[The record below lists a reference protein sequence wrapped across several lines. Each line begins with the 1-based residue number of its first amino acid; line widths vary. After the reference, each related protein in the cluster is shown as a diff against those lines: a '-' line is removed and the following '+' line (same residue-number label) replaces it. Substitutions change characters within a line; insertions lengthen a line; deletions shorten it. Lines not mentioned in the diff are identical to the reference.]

1 MRVYI
6 ASRISL
12 YIDRYRT
19 TVEQCIVLLV
29 VHKCT
34 TVCTIKSTMMDVLI
48 YTIGELL

>member
-19 TVEQCIVLLV
+19 TVEQCIVYIGVLQYVLLRV
-29 VHKCT
+29 Q
-34 TVCTIKSTMMDVLI
+34 
-48 YTIGELL
+48 